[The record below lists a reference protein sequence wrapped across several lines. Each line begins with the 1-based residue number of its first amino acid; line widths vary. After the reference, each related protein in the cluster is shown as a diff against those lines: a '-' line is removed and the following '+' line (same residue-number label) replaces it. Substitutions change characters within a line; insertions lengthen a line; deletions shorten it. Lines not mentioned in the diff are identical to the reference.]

1 MCAVVSLTTNRIY
14 ETNHT
19 ITKISTTKLSSNVE
33 LTRVNTRQILIY
45 QCKYLQL
52 DMYTQMSLVSHHP
65 TWVLHHIES
74 LHPLRYPATVYVLKN
89 NIKQMP
95 HI

>member
-19 ITKISTTKLSSNVE
+19 ITKASTTKLSSNVE
-33 LTRVNTRQILIY
+33 PTRVNTRQILIY

-52 DMYTQMSLVSHHP
+52 DMFAKKSLVSHHP
-65 TWVLHHIES
+65 TCSFI
-74 LHPLRYPATVYVLKN
+74 T
-89 NIKQMP
+89 
-95 HI
+95 